1 MPFRFSRLSLPE
13 VIIIEPTVFP
23 DDRGFFME
31 TYKYSEFVR
40 NGITE
45 RFVQGNQS
53 HSTRHTLRGLHY
65 QNAPRAQSKLM
76 RVVLGEIFDV
86 VVDIRKGS
94 PRYGQWLA
102 VQLSA
107 GNKKS
112 LYVPPGFAHGACVV
126 SDEATLLYMVTE
138 EYAPECEA
146 GVIWNDPAL
155 AIDWPLQNPVLS
167 QRDRAWPCLNAADNN
182 FTYPHAADDADGI

>member
-1 MPFRFSRLSLPE
+1 MPFRFISTELPE
-13 VIIIEPTVFP
+13 VILIEPTVFC

-31 TYKYSEFVR
+31 TYKRSEFCR

-45 RFVQGNQS
+45 QFVQSNHS
-53 HSTRHTLRGLHY
+53 HSERNTLRGLHY
-65 QNAPRAQSKLM
+65 QKTPRAQGKLV
-76 RVVLGEIFDV
+76 RVVMGEVFDV

-94 PRYGQWLA
+94 PRYGQWSA

-107 GNKKS
+107 CNKKI
-112 LYVPPGFAHGACVV
+112 LYIPPGFAHGACVV
-126 SDEATLLYMVTE
+126 SAEASLLYLVTE

-155 AIDWPLQNPVLS
+155 AIDWPVRDPVLS
-167 QRDRAWPCLNAADNN
+167 ERDRRWPTLCAADNN
-182 FTYPHAADDADGI
+182 FDYAKTNGRN